1 MIKTIT
7 KFFAFATILKNLLE
21 TKKGDISGNTQ
32 IHPSKFPGRT
42 IFVREKEYF
51 IRESYVDGTTPI
63 VFLHSWGSDSLGSW
77 FKVLPKI
84 KNKNSFIAIDLRN
97 HGKSDSSWKRW
108 DVDENADLVISILEK
123 LGIEEC
129 DIVGWSMGSAVGMS
143 VARKKQSLIRKLVLI
158 TPFSW
163 LGGAV
168 YSDKIAFKVFIS
180 FVRIRERLFPNFN
193 PQSKFSFLRK
203 SQSIEDE
210 YTEWAWNNLHR
221 SKDDFIYGDG
231 GRFVVPYDARPW
243 IHEIHSDTLV
253 ITGGKDKLVPEE
265 TSNEVINRLNTVKS
279 KVINDAGHSV
289 PWTHANELLEEI
301 NSFLNNE

>member
-63 VFLHSWGSDSLGSW
+63 VFLHSWGTDSLGSW

-129 DIVGWSMGSAVGMS
+129 DIVGWSMGEALLECLLLE
-143 VARKKQSLIRKLVLI
+143 K
-158 TPFSW
+158 
-163 LGGAV
+163 
-168 YSDKIAFKVFIS
+168 
-180 FVRIRERLFPNFN
+180 
-193 PQSKFSFLRK
+193 
-203 SQSIEDE
+203 
-210 YTEWAWNNLHR
+210 NNL
-221 SKDDFIYGDG
+221 
-231 GRFVVPYDARPW
+231 
-243 IHEIHSDTLV
+243 
-253 ITGGKDKLVPEE
+253 
-265 TSNEVINRLNTVKS
+265 
-279 KVINDAGHSV
+279 
-289 PWTHANELLEEI
+289 
-301 NSFLNNE
+301 